1 MHVLVIE
8 DEERLAHNLAKAISK
23 NAGFAVDVALDGEDG
38 LHLATSG
45 VFDAIILDLM
55 LPGKPG
61 QEVLAALRK
70 TGDKTPV
77 LVLTAKEEKASI
89 IRLLDSGADD
99 YLPKPFDLGELLARL
114 KALIRRGKG
123 QASPQL
129 AVGNLV
135 LDFNTRSAWRAGTR
149 VELSPMEYRTL
160 EYLMMRQGSVVSKE
174 ELLEHLYD
182 YNWEKFS
189 NVIEVYISTLRRK
202 IDAGERDRLIHT
214 LRGRGYVLRKGDPQ

>member
-1 MHVLVIE
+1 MHVLIIE
-8 DEERLAHNLAKAISK
+8 DEERLAHNLAQAILK
-23 NAGFAVDVALDGEDG
+23 NAGFAVDIALDGEDG

-55 LPGKPG
+55 LPGKSG
-61 QEVLAALRK
+61 QEILEELRK
-70 TGDKTPV
+70 TGDRTPV
-77 LVLTAKEEKASI
+77 LVLTAQEKKSSI
-89 IRLLDSGADD
+89 IALLDSGADD

-123 QASPQL
+123 HASPQL
-129 AVGNLV
+129 TVGDLV
-135 LDFNTRSAWRAGTR
+135 LDFNSRSAARAGSR

-202 IDAGERDRLIHT
+202 IDSVDAERIIHT
-214 LRGRGYVLRKGDPQ
+214 LRGRGYVLRSGEPG

>member
-99 YLPKPFDLGELLARL
+99 YLPKPFDLGELLDKQGIAVRTGHHC
-114 KALIRRGKG
+114 AQPVMDRYCIPGTVR
-123 QASPQL
+123 ASM
-129 AVGNLV
+129 AVY
-135 LDFNTRSAWRAGTR
+135 TS
-149 VELSPMEYRTL
+149 
-160 EYLMMRQGSVVSKE
+160 
-174 ELLEHLYD
+174 
-182 YNWEKFS
+182 
-189 NVIEVYISTLRRK
+189 
-202 IDAGERDRLIHT
+202 GEDIDRLAAGI
-214 LRGRGYVLRKGDPQ
+214 RKAAKMLG

>member
-1 MHVLVIE
+1 MHVLVVE
-8 DEERLAHNLAKAISK
+8 DEERLAQNLAKAIQK
-23 NAGFAVDVALDGEDG
+23 NAGFVVDIALNGVDGF
-38 LHLATSG
+38 HLASEG

-55 LPGKPG
+55 LPGMSG
-61 QEVLAALRK
+61 TEVLAKLRK
-70 TGDKTPV
+70 NGDKTPV
-77 LVLTAKEEKASI
+77 LVLTAKEDKSSVIA
-89 IRLLDSGADD
+89 LLDSGADD

-129 AVGNLV
+129 VVGDLV
-135 LDFNTRSAWRAGTR
+135 LDFNSRSAKRGGQT

-160 EYLMMRQGSVVSKE
+160 EYLMMRKGTVVSKE

-202 IDAGERDRLIHT
+202 IDADKSERLIHT
-214 LRGRGYVLRKGDPQ
+214 LRGRGYVLRTGEPQ

>member
-23 NAGFAVDVALDGEDG
+23 NAGFVVDVALDGEDG

-89 IRLLDSGADD
+89 IALLDSGADD

-129 AVGNLV
+129 AVGNLR
-135 LDFNTRSAWRAGTR
+135 LDFNTRSASRAGTR